1 MLVWLA
7 SNVEG
12 SENLI
17 HSSVGIILITAC
29 AGAKSLICYYRKSPD
44 ERTKYSRKE
53 AFHARP
59 NGPGSYN
66 QIRGLSGPT

>member
-1 MLVWLA
+1 MFVWPA
-7 SNVEG
+7 SDTEG
-12 SENLI
+12 SVKRV
-17 HSSVGIILITAC
+17 HSSVGIILIATC

-59 NGPGSYN
+59 KGPGSYN